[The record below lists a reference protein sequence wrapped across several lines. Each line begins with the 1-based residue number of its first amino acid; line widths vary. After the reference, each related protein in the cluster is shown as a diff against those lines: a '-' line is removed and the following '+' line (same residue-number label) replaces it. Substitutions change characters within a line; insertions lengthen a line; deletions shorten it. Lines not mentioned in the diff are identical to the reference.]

1 MANIKKPFFQM
12 RLMMSRARTE
22 EFEPALKA
30 ADQLARSD
38 SAPMVYACACA
49 YALAHARTKDDKY
62 AARAV
67 ELLRQAVAKGYR
79 DVADMKEQPHL
90 DSLRARDD
98 FRQLRD
104 ELEAKSKESGVRGQ
118 DLSADS

>member
-1 MANIKKPFFQM
+1 M
-12 RLMMSRARTE
+12 RLMMSRAGTE
-22 EFEPALKA
+22 EFEPALKE

-38 SAPMVYACACA
+38 SGLMVYGCACA

-79 DVADMKEQPHL
+79 DVADMKKRPDF

-98 FRQLRD
+98 FRQLLA
-104 ELEAKSKESGVRGQ
+104 ELETKSKESGPKR
-118 DLSADS
+118 